1 MTQCKTSS
9 NYVVTKLCANLIMFQ
24 KMVCIANKTP
34 DGHTN
39 KKPQKD
45 KTMVNNNFLVGEN
58 NALPSSFFFVFCS
71 CIHVSVI
78 NCAYNWK

>member
-1 MTQCKTSS
+1 MSSQIMCKF
-9 NYVVTKLCANLIMFQ
+9 NYVSKNGLYS
-24 KMVCIANKTP
+24 NKTP

-58 NALPSSFFFVFCS
+58 NALPSFFFVFCS
-71 CIHVSVI
+71 CIHVCVI
-78 NCAYNWK
+78 NCAYNCK